1 MTLTAFSEHMLQP
14 ALDFDRLI
22 DQVSAGMEQDE
33 NTYTGEDGL
42 LHCAVCHDRVQ
53 TVVEFL
59 GVQKTVNC
67 ICSCIKAKMD
77 AEAAW
82 KQQEENDRNRRRC
95 FSETNMIDW
104 TFDRDDQQNP
114 KLSKAM
120 RNYADKFPEFLK
132 MGKGLIMFGE
142 VGRGKTFY
150 AACIAN
156 ALIDKGYK
164 VYMTNFAE
172 LTNRI
177 QGMFE
182 GRQEFI
188 DSLSRNA
195 LLVIDDLGVERDSAS
210 GYMQEMVYNIIDSRY
225 RSGLPFIITTNL
237 TADQLKNPKD
247 IRYQRI
253 CERILE
259 RCHPVEVTGQNR
271 RRKALINTHAD
282 VQAMLELD

>member
-1 MTLTAFSEHMLQP
+1 MILTVFSECSPHAMDYARMVDQLSASIEP
-14 ALDFDRLI
+14 A
-22 DQVSAGMEQDE
+22 ET
-33 NTYTGEDGL
+33 TYTGEDGL

-59 GVQKTVNC
+59 GVKKTVNC
-67 ICSCIKAKMD
+67 ICSCIRAKMD
-77 AEAAW
+77 AEDER
-82 KQQEENDRNRRRC
+82 KRQEENDRNRRRC
-95 FSETNMIDW
+95 FAETNMSEW
-104 TFDRDDQQNP
+104 TFAKDDQQNP

-132 MGKGLIMFGE
+132 MGKGLVMYGT
-142 VGRGKTFY
+142 VGTGKTFY

-156 ALIDKGYK
+156 ALLDKGYK

-188 DSLSRNA
+188 DGLNRYD
-195 LLVIDDLGVERDSAS
+195 LLVIDDLGAERNSAS
-210 GYMQEMVYNIIDSRY
+210 GYMQEMVFNIIDSRY
-225 RSGLPFIITTNL
+225 RSGLPFIVTTNL

-247 IRYQRI
+247 ISYQRI
-253 CERILE
+253 YDRILE
-259 RCHPVEVTGQNR
+259 RCHPVEVTGQSR

>member
-1 MTLTAFSEHMLQP
+1 MILTVFSECSP
-14 ALDFDRLI
+14 TATVFVRAI
-22 DQVSAGMEQDE
+22 DQLSEKVEPAET
-33 NTYTGEDGL
+33 TYMGEDGL

-59 GVQKTVNC
+59 GIQKTVNC
-67 ICSCIKAKMD
+67 ICSCIRAKMD
-77 AEAAW
+77 AEEER
-82 KQQEENDRNRRRC
+82 KRQEENNRNRRRC
-95 FSETNMIDW
+95 FAETNMSDW
-104 TFDRDDQQNP
+104 TFDKDDQQNP

-132 MGKGLIMFGE
+132 MGKGLVMYGT
-142 VGRGKTFY
+142 VGTGKTFY

-156 ALIDKGYK
+156 ALLDKGYK

-188 DSLSRNA
+188 DSLNRND
-195 LLVIDDLGVERDSAS
+195 LLVIDDLGAERNSAS
-210 GYMQEMVYNIIDSRY
+210 GYMQEMVFNIIDSRY
-225 RSGLPFIITTNL
+225 RSGLPFIVTTNL

-247 IRYQRI
+247 ISYQRI
-253 CERILE
+253 YDRILE
-259 RCHPVEVTGQNR
+259 RCHPVEVTGQSR